1 MNLLIVLVMVLIML
15 QLVMIAG
22 LFYLLYLV
30 RQIEDT
36 QDVIFN
42 AAANCEE
49 FFSANQDGYTFSA
62 N

>member
-1 MNLLIVLVMVLIML
+1 MVLMML
-15 QLVMIAG
+15 QLVILAG

-49 FFSANQDGYTFSA
+49 FFSANQDGYGFSA

>member
-1 MNLLIVLVMVLIML
+1 MILMML
-15 QLVMIAG
+15 QLVIIAG

-49 FFSANQDGYTFSA
+49 FFSANADGYTFSA